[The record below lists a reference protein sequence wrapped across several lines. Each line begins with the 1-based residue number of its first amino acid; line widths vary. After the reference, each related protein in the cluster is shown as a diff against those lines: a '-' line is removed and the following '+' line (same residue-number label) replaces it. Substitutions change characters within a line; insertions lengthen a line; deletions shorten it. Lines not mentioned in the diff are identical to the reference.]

1 MIKLIK
7 FRIEKQIYSFLKWV
21 SNVKKINKVLS
32 IWNSI
37 EIISIIEYEWNKYLK
52 ELFKFIIVYL
62 LLTLFNQTLRYPYHK
77 ILILI
82 FRQCY

>member
-7 FRIEKQIYSFLKWV
+7 FKIEKQIYSFLKWV

-62 LLTLFNQTLRYPYHK
+62 LLPY
-77 ILILI
+77 LIKV
-82 FRQCY
+82 